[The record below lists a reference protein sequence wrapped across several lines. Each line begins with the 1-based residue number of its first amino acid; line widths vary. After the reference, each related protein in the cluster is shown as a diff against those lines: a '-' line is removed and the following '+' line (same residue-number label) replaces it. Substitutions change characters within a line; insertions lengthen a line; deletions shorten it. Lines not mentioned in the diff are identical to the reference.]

1 MRYTIEPKDRIY
13 VKGYGFFSFAEN
25 MGTKERYISPEKRQQ
40 IIGRIKASIIIMEYQ
55 KLRNLLDN
63 ASN

>member
-13 VKGYGFFSFAEN
+13 VKGYRFFSFAEN